1 MGNISSIQKI
11 NFEDMQYA
19 IQNNICIINTLTT
32 SSQKCLIK
40 NTVSCDQ
47 EESVVN
53 KYLVQRLKK
62 QKIIIYGRNNNDI
75 TIFKKY
81 EQLSKL
87 GFSNLYIYVGGLF
100 EWLCL
105 QDIYGKDDFP
115 TTYEELD
122 ILKYKPCKINI

>member
-1 MGNISSIQKI
+1 MGNISAIQKI

-19 IQNNICIINTLTT
+19 IQNNICIINTLSA

-81 EQLSKL
+81 EQLNKL

-115 TTYEELD
+115 TTYDELD

>member
-19 IQNNICIINTLTT
+19 IQNNICIINTLSS

-40 NTVSCDQ
+40 NTISCDQ
-47 EESVVN
+47 EESIVN
-53 KYLVQRLKK
+53 KYLAQRLKK
-62 QKIIIYGRNNNDI
+62 QKIIIYGKNNNDI

-105 QDIYGKDDFP
+105 QDIYGKEDFP
-115 TTYEELD
+115 TTCDELD
-122 ILKYKPCKINI
+122 ILKYKSCKINI

>member
-1 MGNISSIQKI
+1 MGNINSIQKI

-19 IQNNICIINTLTT
+19 IQNNICIISTLP
-32 SSQKCLIK
+32 SSNQKCLIK
-40 NTVSCDQ
+40 NTISCEN
-47 EESVVN
+47 EETVMN
-53 KYLVQRLKK
+53 RYLSQHNKK
-62 QKIIIYGRNNNDI
+62 QKIIIYGKNNNDV

-122 ILKYKPCKINI
+122 ILKYKPGKIII